1 MLAARRSLEIEHR
14 SADSNLVS
22 EKEKHS
28 FAIVLAIGSGICCL
42 VVAFWCWLVVGMR
55 CDEGRCNPAVRDEW
69 HDDPGAFQWIVIGV
83 CGFAALAGAIVLLVV
98 ILNRR
103 RGAAW
108 LIVAVNGAACAVGV
122 ALIADFATVSFL
134 DKLTAGA
141 IVTGI
146 AAAALSPRRRPTVAT

>member
-1 MLAARRSLEIEHR
+1 
-14 SADSNLVS
+14 
-22 EKEKHS
+22 
-28 FAIVLAIGSGICCL
+28 
-42 VVAFWCWLVVGMR
+42 
-55 CDEGRCNPAVRDEW
+55 
-69 HDDPGAFQWIVIGV
+69 V